1 MNRFLL
7 VYSKPL
13 RIVKIIGI
21 TYNYSCSFTEWQG
34 THQYDFHHM
43 RDSLEAIYHLSTFP
57 LCRSLLFQIPVLTA
71 TTFNKSYQTSEKLL
85 RLALLKQVTGNSKHA
100 VAQKENSYLYIG
112 QHVLLSNPSCGKLD
126 PRWSGPWTVT
136 ELKDPTSVTIKM
148 GRSEK
153 TVHTNR
159 LNPLL

>member
-1 MNRFLL
+1 M
-7 VYSKPL
+7 
-13 RIVKIIGI
+13 
-21 TYNYSCSFTEWQG
+21 
-34 THQYDFHHM
+34 
-43 RDSLEAIYHLSTFP
+43 
-57 LCRSLLFQIPVLTA
+57 
-71 TTFNKSYQTSEKLL
+71 
-85 RLALLKQVTGNSKHA
+85 RLALLKQVTDNSKHA